1 MLDVNIDN
9 VCRLIELA
17 REFHAQEGVV
27 IPEEPNDQGD
37 DWQVQ
42 ILAAHA
48 SDASLAEFR
57 SVIDDLD
64 PIQQQEV
71 VGLLWIGRGD
81 FDLEEWDDVLV
92 QAAEAW
98 NERTAEYLIAH
109 PMLAE
114 YLTDGLDLHGYRC
127 D

>member
-27 IPEEPNDQGD
+27 IPDEPTDPGD
-37 DWQVQ
+37 DWLVQ
-42 ILAAHA
+42 ILASHA
-48 SDASLAEFR
+48 SDASLEEFKAL
-57 SVIDDLD
+57 VNDLD
-64 PIQQQEV
+64 PVQQQEV
-71 VGLLWIGRGD
+71 VSLLWIGRGD
-81 FDLEEWDDVLV
+81 YELDEWDDAMSY
-92 QAAEAW
+92 AADAW

-109 PMLAE
+109 PMLAD
-114 YLTDGLDLHGYRC
+114 YLIEGLDLHGYRC

>member
-27 IPEEPNDQGD
+27 IPEEPNDPGD

-48 SDASLAEFR
+48 SDASLAEFK
-57 SVIDDLD
+57 SVVDDLE
-64 PIQQQEV
+64 PFQQQEIV
-71 VGLLWIGRGD
+71 ALLWVGRGD
-81 FDLEEWDDVLV
+81 FTLEEWDDVLV
-92 QAAEAW
+92 QAADAW